1 MNPNTINLKKLTFKL
16 TTIIIMQKSTLS
28 FLVLSIL
35 LSLTSCISSDKSNLS
50 LNPLFS
56 DHMVLQQNEK
66 VAFWGTSLPNEKITV
81 TASWGEKSTS
91 FSDEK
96 GNWKLNLTTP
106 KAGGPFEVSVINKDS
121 SRLFEDV
128 MIGEVWLA
136 SGQSNMEMDFDYCCN
151 TTDQSEIELSTANFP
166 NIRMLKV
173 KKQNSKSP
181 NSNFEGNWE
190 RAIGKNITKFSAVG
204 YFFAKRLH
212 MELKVPIGIIN
223 ASWGGTDAEAWTSRG
238 KLNTLDFL
246 DDSMIS
252 YDELVAASLKSE
264 RWFSQFQS
272 LKSPSDVWGL
282 FLGDPS
288 ALPEKWNLLDF
299 EDSIYIKSSF
309 NSKDWKQIELPGTF
323 DNIFKTNDFDGV
335 ILFRKTF
342 ELSEVKGDYHLKLGP
357 TTDMD
362 FTYVN
367 GQKVGASKGKISS
380 QDKLYKIPKTLLKI
394 GENNIIVRVINQYK
408 EGKVGS
414 ITLSSSM
421 DNDKLL
427 DGTWNYRV
435 SAEVYKQFD
444 APDWPYSA
452 FYLYTNQDIDFS
464 KRPPVVEYNQN
475 SKSALFNGMIHP
487 LVPYKIKGTI
497 WYQGENNVPRF
508 KEYQPL
514 FTALIEDWREKWQ
527 DNFPFY
533 FVQIAPFQN
542 YNGLSSSLRDAQRKT
557 LEVPKTGMVVTLDIG
572 ENDDIHPSNK
582 HDVGLRLAGLALNN
596 DYGRDIVD
604 SGPLYKNFEIAKNKL
619 LIEFS
624 SIGSGLV
631 LSNFEKSEFEIA
643 GKNKT
648 YVSADVKIVGDRIQ
662 LSSTDLLKPMYARYA
677 WRDISNATLFNK
689 EGLPASSF
697 STE

>member
-1 MNPNTINLKKLTFKL
+1 
-16 TTIIIMQKSTLS
+16 MQKSTLS

-35 LSLTSCISSDKSNLS
+35 LFLTSCFSPNKNNLS
-50 LNPLFS
+50 LNALFS

-81 TASWGEKSTS
+81 TGSWGEISTS
-91 FSDEK
+91 YSDEK

-151 TTDQSEIELSTANFP
+151 TTDRSELEIATANFP

-173 KKQNSKSP
+173 ERQLSTSP
-181 NSNFEGNWE
+181 INNFEGSWE
-190 RAIGKNITKFSAVG
+190 KAIGKNITKFSAAG

-212 MELKVPIGIIN
+212 VELNVPIGIIN
-223 ASWGGTDAEAWTSRG
+223 SSWGGTPAEAWTSNG

-246 DDSMIS
+246 DESMNS
-252 YDELVAASLKSE
+252 YDELVAASSKSE
-264 RWFSQFQS
+264 RWFSQFQA
-272 LKSPSDVWGL
+272 LKSPSDVWYL
-282 FLGDPS
+282 FIEDPI
-288 ALPEKWNLLDF
+288 AFPEKWNLLDF
-299 EDSIYIKSSF
+299 EDSSYITSAF
-309 NSKDWKQIELPGTF
+309 IDKDWEQIQLPGTF

-342 ELSEVKGDYHLKLGP
+342 ELSKIEGEYHLKLGP
-357 TTDMD
+357 ISDMD

-367 GQKVGASKGKISS
+367 GQKVGASLGKMSGK
-380 QDKLYKIPKTLLKI
+380 DKVYKIPKSLLKV
-394 GENNIIVRVINQYK
+394 GENNIIIRVINQYK

-435 SAEVYKQFD
+435 SAEVFKQLD
-444 APDWPYSA
+444 TPTWPYSA

-464 KRPPVVEYNQN
+464 KRPPVASFTQFSE
-475 SKSALFNGMIHP
+475 SSLFNGMIHP
-487 LVPYKIKGTI
+487 LIPYTIKGSL
-497 WYQGENNVPRF
+497 WYQGEDNVP
-508 KEYQPL
+508 KAKQYETL
-514 FTALIEDWREKWQ
+514 FPAMINDWRERWGS
-527 DNFPFY
+527 DFPFY
-533 FVQIAPFQN
+533 FVQIAPFHN
-542 YNGLSSSLRDAQRKT
+542 YNGLSPSLRDAQRKT
-557 LEVPKTGMVVTLDIG
+557 LKVKKTGMVVTLDIG
-572 ENDDIHPSNK
+572 EVDDIHPSNK

-604 SGPLYKNFEIAKNKL
+604 SGPLYKNLEITKNKL
-619 LIEFS
+619 MIEFS

-643 GKNKT
+643 GKNKI
-648 YVSADVKIVGDRIQ
+648 YVSADVKIIGDRIQ
-662 LSSTDLLKPMYARYA
+662 LSSPDLLKPMYARYA
-677 WRDISNATLFNK
+677 WRDISIATLFNK